1 MTAKKKLTRW
11 VVYIIGMIILALG
24 LSLNTQVNLGV
35 ATIISVSETY
45 HLITGVDKA
54 DATLYLFIL
63 LVIIQVI
70 VHLIRKQYKAIITD
84 VLQVPLS
91 IVFTRFMKLYFYI
104 IPDFKVDMAG
114 SWLGSVPARLFFLMI
129 AIICTGIGAATTL
142 NMRLVPNP
150 GDGMV
155 QTVADCIGKGVG
167 FSKNCVDLCCV
178 CISCIM
184 GLIFLGGIPSSVNI
198 GTLCAMLLTGRVI
211 YFFNKLT
218 REKML
223 RATGMDQQ

>member
-1 MTAKKKLTRW
+1 MTKKQKINRGIIY
-11 VVYIIGMIILALG
+11 VVGMIILALG

-35 ATIISVSETY
+35 ATIISISETF

-54 DATLYLFIL
+54 DATLYLFIVL
-63 LVIIQVI
+63 IIIQI
-70 VHLIRKQYKAIITD
+70 IIHLVRKQYRSIIFD
-84 VLQVPLS
+84 VLQLPLS
-91 IVFTRFMKLYFYI
+91 LVFTRFMKLYFYL
-104 IPDFKVDMAG
+104 IPEFKTGLAG
-114 SWLGSVPARLFFLMI
+114 TWLGTIPGRLLFLMI
-129 AIICTGIGAATTL
+129 AILCTGIGAATTL

-178 CISCIM
+178 IISCIM
-184 GLIFLGGIPSSVNI
+184 GLIFLGRIPASVNI

-223 RATGMDQQ
+223 KAAGLNH